1 MNIKF
6 LNGLKSLCK
15 LLITKITPFKSKITD
30 KEYNIKLEPTQNIY
44 DILKVLLNKNI
55 KETNLVKEIKKLNHK
70 NKKIIIDYVIEIENP
85 DLICSYGDNKDKII
99 EILSKEIYYRE
110 EIINKIKKN
119 NKKIVY
125 KKPKS
130 IVKSLEILTKED
142 FFLILNKTYC
152 IDFFL
157 LNYQKFNYTKNEK
170 ESLQKILNGY
180 YYLDKPLTIAEINK
194 IKERTSVCNIFPIIY
209 KNNEINKENFYF
221 FVKNINNIQDE
232 HLKFRM
238 IAEILVY
245 QENFMFNTELYF
257 EFFNE
262 NRNLIK
268 EFEEFL
274 KEIITMRY
282 IVSLCDSYN
291 KQTEK
296 LESIIG
302 LAEKLILEKELN
314 NF

>member
-1 MNIKF
+1 MNVKF
-6 LNGLKSLCK
+6 LNGLKSLFK
-15 LLITKITPFKSKITD
+15 LLITKINPFKEKITD
-30 KEYNIKLEPTQNIY
+30 EEYNIKVETTQNIY
-44 DILKVLLNKNI
+44 DILKVILNKNI

-125 KKPKS
+125 KKPAS

-142 FFLILNKTYC
+142 FFLILNKTNC

-157 LNYQKFNYTKNEK
+157 LNYQKFKYTIDEK

-180 YYLDKPLTIAEINK
+180 YYLDKPLTIAELNK
-194 IKERTSVCNIFPIIY
+194 IKEKTSVCNIFPIIY

-232 HLKFRM
+232 HLKLR
-238 IAEILVY
+238 IISDILVY

-268 EFEEFL
+268 KFEEFI
-274 KEIITMRY
+274 KEIITIRNM
-282 IVSLCDSYN
+282 ISVCDSYN

-296 LESIIG
+296 LEYIIG
-302 LAEKLILEKELN
+302 LAEKLILEKELK